1 MSTSGDYKQQHLI
14 KMANQIASSIPTRE
28 DIPGQISAHMR
39 QFWTSEMLKTLREI
53 AAETP
58 DILSEDV
65 HSALQSLSSRTGSGG
80 DAFGH
85 PGVGFDTAFLTR
97 KAPNAHHKKA
107 LSGTP

>member
-14 KMANQIASSIPTRE
+14 KMANQIASSIPTRD

-39 QFWTSEMLKTLREI
+39 QFWTTEMLKTLREI

-65 HSALQSLSSRTGSGG
+65 HSCLLYTSPSPRDLRLSRMPSS
-80 DAFGH
+80 A
-85 PGVGFDTAFLTR
+85 
-97 KAPNAHHKKA
+97 
-107 LSGTP
+107 

>member
-14 KMANQIASSIPTRE
+14 KMANQIASNIPSKE

-39 QFWTSEMLKTLREI
+39 QFWTSEMQQTLRDI

-65 HSALQSLSSRTGSGG
+65 HTALRSL
-80 DAFGH
+80 
-85 PGVGFDTAFLTR
+85 
-97 KAPNAHHKKA
+97 
-107 LSGTP
+107 

>member
-14 KMANQIASSIPTRE
+14 KMANQIASNIPTKD

-39 QFWTSEMLKTLREI
+39 QFWTTEMQQTLRDI

-65 HSALQSLSSRTGSGG
+65 HSALRSL
-80 DAFGH
+80 
-85 PGVGFDTAFLTR
+85 
-97 KAPNAHHKKA
+97 
-107 LSGTP
+107 